1 MRAFRT
7 NRRIHTVLM
16 PNLVPSG
23 TDSDTFAAA
32 WASVLEGNASLTKLN
47 LESNAIQTDGSSPAS
62 SPAPRGAPLPRAV
75 PERSSGRVA

>member
-47 LESNAIQTDGSSPAS
+47 LESNAIQTDGI